1 MSNRPCCEQWFIC
14 KKYTVKH
21 TCIHSWLPRC
31 SFSLERQFIDVHFT
45 SILLFRSPHLFSLQ
59 SLRNVAVGRP
69 AHPCDTV
76 RRWTG
81 DSCSR
86 VSQPP
91 STFTGSTDHRVHLSV
106 ADFNFEG
113 TSYVCYS
120 CVAVRTFGSI
130 TAEWLVDD
138 EALHQHLVRRLFPR
152 CCSSSPQKPQ
162 EKSKGTSA
170 PRATDTPYVLT
181 IWLKSLSLSLSLSEL
196 STVAQVKSRWV
207 S

>member
-1 MSNRPCCEQWFIC
+1 MTPVLLCVPVASEAASLHSEHGVSSFLSLTAEEISNRPVSNAFIC

-69 AHPCDTV
+69 AHPCDTA

-91 STFTGSTDHRVHLSV
+91 STFTGSTDHRVPTCRSPILKGQAMYAIV
-106 ADFNFEG
+106 A
-113 TSYVCYS
+113 
-120 CVAVRTFGSI
+120 
-130 TAEWLVDD
+130 
-138 EALHQHLVRRLFPR
+138 
-152 CCSSSPQKPQ
+152 
-162 EKSKGTSA
+162 
-170 PRATDTPYVLT
+170 
-181 IWLKSLSLSLSLSEL
+181 
-196 STVAQVKSRWV
+196 
-207 S
+207 